1 MRLVFAGTPEVALP
15 PLEKLLASEHEVV
28 AVVTRPDAPSGRGRK
43 LTPSPVGQRAEE
55 LGIEV
60 LKPAKPS
67 DKDFKARLKELAP
80 DACPVVA
87 YGGLLPQSV
96 LDIPRLAWVNLH
108 FSLLPRWRGAAP
120 VQRAIM
126 AGDDVVGTACFRIVK
141 ELDAGDVYRMESQP
155 MPDATAGE
163 VLAHLA
169 ESGAE
174 QLLDAVNAMESG
186 EDPTPQP
193 REGITLAPKITVEEA
208 RLDFTRDARGLRN
221 RILACSPDP
230 GAWCELDGQRLKIY
244 RAAVA
249 GDTTEVLAA
258 GELLL
263 QKSRVLLGTGDGLLA
278 LQEVQAA
285 GKKRMNAADWARGGH
300 SGAVL
305 A

>member
-1 MRLVFAGTPEVALP
+1 MKLVFAGTPEVALP
-15 PLEKLLASEHEVV
+15 PLEALLASEHEVV
-28 AVVTRPDAPSGRGRK
+28 AVVTRPDAPSGRGRR

-67 DKDFKARLKELAP
+67 DKDFKARLKALAP

-96 LDIPRLAWVNLH
+96 LDIPRLGWVNLH

-126 AGDDVVGTACFRIVK
+126 AGDEEIGTACFRIVK

-174 QLLDAVNAMESG
+174 QLLDAVNAMGAG
-186 EDPTPQP
+186 EQPVPQP
-193 REGITLAPKITVEEA
+193 REGITLAPKITVDEA
-208 RLDFTRDARGLRN
+208 RLDFTRDARALRN
-221 RILACSPDP
+221 RIMACSPDP
-230 GAWCELDGQRLKIY
+230 GAWCELDGQRFKIY

-249 GDTTEVLAA
+249 DDDVALAM

-263 QKSRVLLGTGDGLLA
+263 QKNGVLLGTGDGLLE

>member
-15 PLEKLLASEHEVV
+15 PLEALLASEHEVV

-43 LTPSPVGQRAEE
+43 LTPSPVGQRAAE
-55 LGIEV
+55 LGLEV

-67 DKDFKARLKELAP
+67 DEAFKARLAELAP
-80 DACPVVA
+80 DLCPVVA

-96 LDIPRLAWVNLH
+96 LDIPRLGWVNLH

-126 AGDDVVGTACFRIVK
+126 AGDEETGTACFRIVK

-163 VLAHLA
+163 VLAHLS
-169 ESGAE
+169 ESGAA
-174 QLLDAVNAMESG
+174 QLVETVDAIAAGEEPVAQES
-186 EDPTPQP
+186 
-193 REGITLAPKITVEEA
+193 EGITLAPKITVEEA
-208 RLDFTRDARGLRN
+208 RLDFGRSAAELRN
-221 RILACSPDP
+221 QVMGCSPDP
-230 GAWCELDGQRLKIY
+230 GAWCELDGERLKIY
-244 RAAVA
+244 RAAVVDDA
-249 GDTTEVLAA
+249 TALAP

-263 QKSRVLLGTGDGLLA
+263 RKNRVLLGTGDGLLE

-285 GKKRMNAADWARGGH
+285 GKKRMTAADWARGGH

-305 A
+305 S

>member
-15 PLEKLLASEHEVV
+15 PLEALLASEHEVV

-43 LTPSPVGQRAEE
+43 LTPSPVGQRAAE
-55 LGIEV
+55 LGLEV

-67 DKDFKARLKELAP
+67 DEAFKARLAELAP
-80 DACPVVA
+80 DLCPVVA

-96 LDIPRLAWVNLH
+96 LDIPRLGWVNLH

-126 AGDDVVGTACFRIVK
+126 AGDEEIGTACFRIVK

-169 ESGAE
+169 ESGAA
-174 QLLDAVNAMESG
+174 QLVETVDAIAAGEEPVAQES
-186 EDPTPQP
+186 
-193 REGITLAPKITVEEA
+193 EGITLAPKITVEEA
-208 RLDFTRDARGLRN
+208 RLDFGRSAAELRN
-221 RILACSPDP
+221 QVMGCSPDP
-230 GAWCELDGQRLKIY
+230 GAWCELDGERLKIY
-244 RAAVA
+244 RAAVVDDA
-249 GDTTEVLAA
+249 TALAP

-263 QKSRVLLGTGDGLLA
+263 RKNRVLLGTGDGLLE

-285 GKKRMNAADWARGGH
+285 GKKRMTAADWARGGH

-305 A
+305 S